1 MKRRSEIQIN
11 DSADVC
17 RIEIEGT
24 IGLPEECQFDDPA
37 RRVATYDR
45 FREALRRIAAIDRAE
60 IVVEIRSTGGDVN
73 DALLI
78 HDALRQTGARITT
91 RCYGYTASAATI
103 IAQAASEGCRE
114 LSASALYLVHNAI
127 CAAEGNA
134 AEIASRVE
142 LLRQTDR
149 RIAALYAARSG
160 RGEEAFVALMGENNG
175 NGRWLSPAEAIE
187 AGLADRILDDAAPQ
201 PSSPLVRNV
210 VRGWQRLLAAVG
222 ASGESLPADRSLL
235 RLPDAD
241 GVLRRLS
248 APAREEALRR
258 VEPTRTLPCEDPSA
272 GEPVRT
278 ANSLAYEEDAMRM
291 KSPR

>member
-127 CAAEGNA
+127 CTAEGNA

-160 RGEEAFVALMGENNG
+160 RGEEGFVALMGENNG
-175 NGRWLSPAEAIE
+175 NGRWLSPAEAIG
-187 AGLADRILDDAAPQ
+187 AGLADRILDDAAAQ

-222 ASGESLPADRSLL
+222 ASGEPLPADRNLL

-241 GVLRRLS
+241 RALRRLS
-248 APAREEALRR
+248 VPAREEALRR

>member
-103 IAQAASEGCRE
+103 IAQAATEGCRE
-114 LSASALYLVHNAI
+114 LSASSLYLIHNAV

-160 RGEEAFVALMGENNG
+160 RGEEAFAALMGENNG
-175 NGRWLSPAEAIE
+175 NGRWLSPAEAVG
-187 AGLADRILDDAAPQ
+187 AGLADRILDDAP
-201 PSSPLVRNV
+201 SPLVRNV
-210 VRGWQRLLAAVG
+210 ARGWQRLLEAVG
-222 ASGESLPADRSLL
+222 VPPKPLPAGGGLL
-235 RLPDAD
+235 RLPEAELR
-241 GVLRRLS
+241 LRRRSL
-248 APAREEALRR
+248 AAREEALRR
-258 VEPTRTLPCEDPSA
+258 VEPTRTLPCEDPPF
-272 GEPVRT
+272 GEPART
-278 ANSLAYEEDAMRM
+278 ANRLAYDEDAKRM
-291 KSPR
+291 KNF